1 VSAWIF
7 CTRRYALTVE
17 RHVMSMRIPAL
28 FIPLP
33 FYSTKTT
40 FPSVTVK
47 IAKHFTH
54 SEHFYRG
61 AKIYTLR
68 IVKLFYMYIRHA
80 FHEIS
85 SLYVLS
91 YIFFFLP
98 FLRICAYTCVCDSD
112 RCSPI
117 SMKIIQHSFR
127 NKVAYINTITASK
140 IP

>member
-7 CTRRYALTVE
+7 CARRYALTVE
-17 RHVMSMRIPAL
+17 RHAMSMRIPAL
-28 FIPLP
+28 FVPLP

-68 IVKLFYMYIRHA
+68 IVKLFYMYIRLFMKWVH
-80 FHEIS
+80 
-85 SLYVLS
+85 YMYWVT
-91 YIFFFLP
+91 FFFLP

-127 NKVAYINTITASK
+127 NKVAYISIITASK
-140 IP
+140 IL